1 MVILLLIVNA
11 SPLHADTYHHDNMHM
26 SLVMVIVMVGNFSG
40 PKQQEIVVAKGN
52 ILELLRPDDTG
63 KVISINSTNVFSI
76 IRSLYPFRSTG
87 LLFSCVMITK
97 RVS

>member
-40 PKQQEIVVAKGN
+40 PKQQEIVVAKGT

-87 LLFSCVMITK
+87 WIISTFHY
-97 RVS
+97 

>member
-52 ILELLRPDDTG
+52 ILEL
-63 KVISINSTNVFSI
+63 
-76 IRSLYPFRSTG
+76 SL
-87 LLFSCVMITK
+87 IHI
-97 RVS
+97 

>member
-87 LLFSCVMITK
+87 LLVSCVMISK
-97 RVS
+97 RVD

>member
-1 MVILLLIVNA
+1 MVILLLLIVNA
-11 SPLHADTYHHDNMHM
+11 SPLHADTYLDNMHM
-26 SLVMVIVMVGNFSG
+26 SLVMLIVMVGNFSG

-87 LLFSCVMITK
+87 LLVSCVMITK
-97 RVS
+97 RVA

>member
-1 MVILLLIVNA
+1 MQTRTTSIICIYEL
-11 SPLHADTYHHDNMHM
+11 
-26 SLVMVIVMVGNFSG
+26 SLVMVIIMVGNFSG

-87 LLFSCVMITK
+87 LCVSCLIITK
-97 RVS
+97 SVA